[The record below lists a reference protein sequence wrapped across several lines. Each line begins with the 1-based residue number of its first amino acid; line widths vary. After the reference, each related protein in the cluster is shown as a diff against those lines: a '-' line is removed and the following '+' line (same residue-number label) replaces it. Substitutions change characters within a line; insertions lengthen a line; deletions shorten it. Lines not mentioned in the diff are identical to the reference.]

1 VDQFVQLHLLLSL
14 VFELHGLL
22 AHGLGLLLLVLVVLV
37 HRDSEL
43 SLYIRGDTYKYQCNK
58 KTSQKKIKKKISLYV
73 NNKRIFLTIIV

>member
-1 VDQFVQLHLLLSL
+1 MDQFVQLHLLLSL

-43 SLYIRGDTYKYQCNK
+43 SLYIRDGTYKYQCNTK
-58 KTSQKKIKKKISLYV
+58 ASQKKIKKKIAFTSITKEY
-73 NNKRIFLTIIV
+73 F